1 MDTSLS
7 RKALHGYQP
16 LKEGPAWIPASQG
29 RPCMDTSLSRKALH
43 GYQPLTERPCAL
55 HGYQPLKERPC
66 VDTSLSWKALWWNL
80 YSKLVLFV

>member
-16 LKEGPAWIPASQG
+16 LKE
-29 RPCMDTSLSRKALH
+29 RPCMDTSLSWK
-43 GYQPLTERPCAL
+43 AL

-66 VDTSLSWKALWWNL
+66 MDTSLSWKALWRNL
-80 YSKLVLFV
+80 YGKLVLFV